1 MIFFGEMGLREGNKT
16 KPDSTGP
23 KMCRAR
29 STPVYPE
36 GTSAS
41 VEARLFS
48 VQCAA
53 RSLIGVHVDSSISR
67 FFRMQNS
74 YTGENWWHWPRMC

>member
-1 MIFFGEMGLREGNKT
+1 MCLECLGFDFFGEMGLREGNET
-16 KPDSTGP
+16 KPDSNVP
-23 KMCRAR
+23 KCAAR
-29 STPVYPE
+29 SAPVYPE

-41 VEARLFS
+41 VEARLCS

-53 RSLIGVHVDSSISR
+53 RSLTGVQVDSSISR

-74 YTGENWWHWPRMC
+74 YTGENW